1 MSIADKK
8 MLLKSLENVLG
19 DVLTCTN
26 LIAKMKEI
34 NNELDNYDINSVSSE
49 DSGAFDL
56 ISAFI
61 TAKRIEGRSEKTLER
76 YKYIINRLLNY
87 VKIPINK
94 INVYHIREYLTSEKN
109 RGICESTLEGYR
121 EVYSSVFG
129 WLFNENLL
137 DSNPCINLGTIKI
150 PKKIRKPYSDVDM
163 EYIRDGCSS
172 IRDKAIV
179 YFLKSTGCRVGEMCI
194 LNKDDINLISKECI
208 VRGKGDKERTVYF
221 DNVTAMILNKYFE
234 TRTDDNPAL
243 FISEKQKKRLNA
255 GGVRFILKSIEKKND
270 NIENVHPHRFRRTL
284 ATNLVNAGMAVQDV
298 AAILGHENLNTTM
311 KYVHQSKEH
320 VKSAYNKC
328 T

>member
-1 MSIADKK
+1 MADKK

-19 DVLTCTN
+19 DVLTHTN
-26 LIAKMKEI
+26 LIATMKEI

-109 RGICESTLEGYR
+109 RGVCESTLEGYR
-121 EVYSSVFG
+121 EIYSSVFG
-129 WLFNENLL
+129 WLFNESLL
-137 DSNPCINLGTIKI
+137 DSNPCINLGPIKI

-163 EYIRDGCSS
+163 EYIRDGCSN

-179 YFLKSTGCRVGEMCI
+179 YFLKSTGCRVGEMCL
-194 LNKDDINLISKECI
+194 LNKDDINFVSKECI
-208 VRGKGDKERTVYF
+208 VHGKGNKDRTVYF
-221 DNVTAMILNKYFE
+221 DNVTAMVLKKYFE

-284 ATNLVNAGMAVQDV
+284 ATNLVDAGMAIQDV

-320 VKSAYNKC
+320 VKSAYNQC
-328 T
+328 I